1 MSPSHSP
8 ERLSS
13 GRRISFSWVAVVL
26 VAAVGIVIALRWAS
40 GDPAADP
47 AASPSSAASAGAPTS
62 TATASPATLR
72 EPPPCELADRPTVLS
87 GYEDWNE
94 TLLDTAFRLP
104 QDYAPPDLVSAGQ
117 AGFSEGFLVRDV
129 LIADLAALRRAAEDA
144 GTPVDLIAAYRSFAQ
159 QADLFE
165 RRVAELGEAVAL
177 AKTARPGHSEHQL
190 GTAVDFKTPG
200 RADVTVA
207 WASSPPGK
215 WMKTNGT
222 HFGFLESYPEGKR
235 DLTCYA
241 YEPWHYRYVG
251 RQMAA
256 DVVDSGLTLR
266 EYLWHWQETGT
277 PP

>member
-1 MSPSHSP
+1 MSPSHPP
-8 ERLSS
+8 ERLPSS
-13 GRRISFSWVAVVL
+13 RRIPFSWVAVLL
-26 VAAVGIVIALRWAS
+26 VAAVAVGVALRWAS
-40 GDPAADP
+40 GDPAAGP
-47 AASPSSAASAGAPTS
+47 AVSPSRAASAGAPTP
-62 TATASPATLR
+62 TATTTGSTLR
-72 EPPPCELADRPTVLS
+72 EPPPCELADRPTLLS
-87 GYEDWNE
+87 GYEDWDA
-94 TLLDTAFRLP
+94 TLLDTAVRLP

-117 AGFSEGFLVRDV
+117 AGFPEGFVVRELV
-129 LIADLAALRRAAEDA
+129 IADLAALRRAAEAA

-165 RRVAELGEAVAL
+165 RRVAEFGEAVAL

-200 RADVTVA
+200 QADVTVA
-207 WASSPPGK
+207 WASSPPGE
-215 WMKTNGT
+215 WMKANGPG
-222 HFGFLESYPEGKR
+222 FGFLETYPDGKR

-251 RQMAA
+251 RQMAG
-256 DVVDSGLTLR
+256 DVVESGLTLR